1 MVSTANTFVAALTPD
16 AQGHPALANH
26 RAQSAT
32 AINAWSS
39 VLFGLPFAAA
49 GVSIGLVA
57 LDIISSARKNAP
69 DWVIGIF
76 ACMFFLAGMFLIVHG
91 VHDVVRKAAYQRGAG
106 QRPGEPWL
114 YDFHWRREGIS
125 FSATDDMVK
134 GLIAAV
140 IWNAF
145 LIPFG
150 WVGLRGAWPFLAGAV
165 IFGLFGLIFWY
176 RWAAMLL
183 DLLRYGNSFLTYDFF
198 PYSLGGTLRARLR
211 SPHDI
216 SAIDE
221 LTLPLRC
228 VQERYVTTG
237 SGQNRS
243 TSVVCY
249 ELYKDVAT

>member
-150 WVGLRGAWPFLAGAV
+150 WVGLRAGGLAV
-165 IFGLFGLIFWY
+165 
-176 RWAAMLL
+176 
-183 DLLRYGNSFLTYDFF
+183 
-198 PYSLGGTLRARLR
+198 
-211 SPHDI
+211 
-216 SAIDE
+216 
-221 LTLPLRC
+221 
-228 VQERYVTTG
+228 
-237 SGQNRS
+237 
-243 TSVVCY
+243 
-249 ELYKDVAT
+249 